1 MDWRTVREQLDA
13 RTAHTAREELAAR
26 FASVLSD
33 RPELGRAVGS
43 HQRTEPLHSVVP
55 YKEAFSPTLVR
66 DVLDTAGVTT
76 GRLLDPFAG
85 AGTSLLVA
93 AERGLAAVG
102 VDILPFAA
110 FAARALLYAPTADL
124 ATLDELA
131 EQVLDRPQSRSGQ
144 FPDFPVR
151 SWAFGPAALAQL
163 SDLSGGISSLH
174 PGPERDLLRLA
185 MLCSVETM
193 SQATKDGTSLRRR
206 PHGLGRA
213 GRHGSRRTRADVRAE
228 FQANLALL
236 RQGAQQQPVPPSG
249 TDVVTGDAR
258 ALPTLLAGYGKFDIA
273 IFSPPYP
280 NRYDYVSNYQL
291 ELGFGFV
298 DDADSLRAL
307 RKAQLR
313 SHMEAPWPLGER
325 TVELAALDE
334 FLAAFMAS
342 AHRGNEAGRV
352 FRMICGYLE
361 DMAAVLAGM
370 RSVLHPGAVTAIVI
384 GTQVFGGEQL
394 PTDLLLAEL
403 AELKGFA
410 VKELWV
416 ARTKGMA
423 VQQRKKTGQPV
434 SSRETILL
442 LSN

>member
-1 MDWRTVREQLDA
+1 MDWLTFRDQLDA
-13 RTAHTAREELAAR
+13 QPADTARKALAAR
-26 FASVLSD
+26 FAGVCSD

-55 YKEAFSPTLVR
+55 YKEAFSPSLVR
-66 DVLDTAGVTT
+66 DVLDTAGVNT

-93 AERGLAAVG
+93 AERGLTAVG

-110 FAARALLYAPTADL
+110 FAARSLLYAPTADL
-124 ATLDELA
+124 ATVEKLA
-131 EQVLDRPQSRSGQ
+131 AHVLRSAPSRTGR

-163 SDLSGGISSLH
+163 SDLSNSIAALD

-185 MLCSVETM
+185 LLCSVEPM

-206 PHGLGRA
+206 PHGLGRP
-213 GRHGSRRTRADVRAE
+213 GRYGSRRSRADVRAQFE
-228 FQANLALL
+228 AKLTMLCD
-236 RQGAQQQPVPPSG
+236 GAEQQPAPQPG

-258 ALPTLLAGYGKFDIA
+258 ELPALLAGHGAFDVA
-273 IFSPPYP
+273 VLSPPYP

-298 DDADSLRAL
+298 DDAASLRSL

-313 SHMEAPWPLGER
+313 SHLEAPWPAGDR
-325 TVELAALDE
+325 NVELAALDE
-334 FLAAFMAS
+334 FLAAFLAS
-342 AHRGNEAGRV
+342 EHRGGEAGRV
-352 FRMICGYLE
+352 FRMVCGYFE

-370 RSVLHPGAVTAIVI
+370 RAVMHPGSVTAIVV

-394 PTDLLLAEL
+394 PTDLLLAEI
-403 AELKGFA
+403 AGQQGYT

-423 VQQRKKTGQPV
+423 VQQRRKLGRSV
-434 SSRETILL
+434 NSRESVLL
-442 LSN
+442 LST

>member
-1 MDWRTVREQLDA
+1 MDWPTFREQLDA
-13 RTAHTAREELAAR
+13 RSAHAAR
-26 FASVLSD
+26 AALASRFAGASSE

-55 YKEAFSPTLVR
+55 YKEAFSPSLVR
-66 DVLDTAGVTT
+66 EVLDDAGVSS

-93 AERGLAAVG
+93 AERGLTAVG

-110 FAARALLYAPTADL
+110 FAARTLLYAPTADL
-124 ATLDELA
+124 GVVDECA
-131 EQVLDRPQSRSGQ
+131 GQVLRSTPSRTGR

-163 SDLSGGISSLH
+163 SDLSHSITALD

-185 MLCSVETM
+185 LLCSVEPM

-206 PHGLGRA
+206 PHGLGRR
-213 GRHGSRRTRADVRAE
+213 GRYGSRRSRADVRAE
-228 FQANLALL
+228 FEAKLALL
-236 RQGAQQQPVPPSG
+236 CGGAEQQPVPQLGS
-249 TDVVTGDAR
+249 DVVTGDAR
-258 ALPTLLAGYGKFDIA
+258 DLLAVLADHDPFDVA
-273 IFSPPYP
+273 VLSPPYP

-298 DDADSLRAL
+298 DDAVALRSL

-313 SHMEAPWPLGER
+313 SHLEAPWPAGDR

-342 AHRGNEAGRV
+342 EHRGGEAGRV
-352 FRMICGYLE
+352 FRMVCGYFE
-361 DMAAVLAGM
+361 DMAAVLAAM
-370 RSVLHPGAVTAIVI
+370 RSMMHPGSVAAIVV
-384 GTQVFGGEQL
+384 GTQVFGGEHL

-403 AELKGFA
+403 AELHGYT

-423 VQQRKKTGQPV
+423 VQQRRKLGHSVK
-434 SSRETILL
+434 SRETVLL
-442 LSN
+442 LST

>member
-1 MDWRTVREQLDA
+1 MDWRTFREQLA
-13 RTAHTAREELAAR
+13 TRTAYTAREELAAR
-26 FASVLSD
+26 FAGVLSP
-33 RPELGRAVGS
+33 RPELGRVVGS

-55 YKEAFSPTLVR
+55 YKEAFSPALVR

-85 AGTSLLVA
+85 SGTSLLVA

-110 FAARALLYAPTADL
+110 FAARTLLYAPTADL
-124 ATLDELA
+124 SALDELA
-131 EQVLDRPQSRSGQ
+131 ELVLDQPRSSSGR

-163 SDLSGGISSLH
+163 SDLWRGVGSLD
-174 PGPERDLLRLA
+174 PSPERDLLRLA
-185 MLCSVETM
+185 MLSSVETM

-206 PHGLGRA
+206 PHGLGRP
-213 GRHGSRRTRADVRAE
+213 GRYGSRRTRADVRAE
-228 FQANLALL
+228 FQAKLALL
-236 RQGAQQQPVPPSG
+236 RQGAQLQPTPPSG
-249 TDVVTGDAR
+249 TAVVTGDAR
-258 ALPTLLAGYGKFDIA
+258 LLPELLAGHEGFDVA
-273 IFSPPYP
+273 VLSPPYP
-280 NRYDYVSNYQL
+280 NRYDYVTNYQL
-291 ELGFGFV
+291 ELGFGFI
-298 DDADSLRAL
+298 DNAEALRAL

-313 SHMEAPWPLGER
+313 SHMEAPWPPGER
-325 TVELAALDE
+325 TIDLPALDE

-352 FRMICGYLE
+352 FRMICGYFE
-361 DMAAVLAGM
+361 DMAAVFAGM
-370 RSVLHPGAVTAIVI
+370 HSVMHPGSITAIVV
-384 GTQVFGGEQL
+384 GTQVFGGERL

-403 AELKGFA
+403 AELQGYT

-416 ARTKGMA
+416 ARMKGMA
-423 VQQRKKTGQPV
+423 VQQRTKVGRPV

-442 LSN
+442 LST

>member
-1 MDWRTVREQLDA
+1 MDWRTFRQQLDM
-13 RTAHTAREELAAR
+13 RTAHSAREELAAR
-26 FASVLSD
+26 FVGVLSD

-93 AERGLAAVG
+93 AERGLTAVG
-102 VDILPFAA
+102 VDMLPFAA

-124 ATLDELA
+124 ARLDELA
-131 EQVLDRPQSRSGQ
+131 EQVLDRPQSRSGR
-144 FPDFPVR
+144 FPNFPVR

-163 SDLSGGISSLH
+163 SDLGRGISSLH
-174 PGPERDLLRLA
+174 PGPERDLVRLA
-185 MLCSVETM
+185 MLCSVEAM

-206 PHGLGRA
+206 PHGLGRP
-213 GRHGSRRTRADVRAE
+213 GRYGSRRTRADVRAE
-228 FQANLALL
+228 FEAKLALL
-236 RQGAQQQPVPPSG
+236 RQGAQHQPVPPSG
-249 TDVVTGDAR
+249 TDVMTGDAR
-258 ALPTLLAGYGKFDIA
+258 ALPELLAECGKFDVA
-273 IFSPPYP
+273 VLSPPYP
-280 NRYDYVSNYQL
+280 NRYDYVGNYQL
-291 ELGFGFV
+291 ELGFGFI

-307 RKAQLR
+307 RLAQLR
-313 SHMEAPWPLGER
+313 SHMEAPWPPGER

-342 AHRGNEAGRV
+342 AHRGNESGRV
-352 FRMICGYLE
+352 FRMVCGYFE

-370 RSVLHPGAVTAIVI
+370 HAVMHAGAVAAIVV

-403 AELKGFA
+403 AEVKGFT

-416 ARTKGMA
+416 ARAKGMA
-423 VQQRKKTGQPV
+423 VQQRSKVGRPV

-442 LSN
+442 LST

>member
-1 MDWRTVREQLDA
+1 MDWRTFRDQLDA
-13 RTAHTAREELAAR
+13 RPADTARQALAAR
-26 FASVLSD
+26 FAGVLSD

-43 HQRTEPLHSVVP
+43 RQRTEPLHSVVP
-55 YKEAFSPTLVR
+55 YKEAFSPSLVR
-66 DVLDTAGVTT
+66 DVLDTVGVTT

-93 AERGLAAVG
+93 AERGLTTVG
-102 VDILPFAA
+102 VDILPFAT
-110 FAARALLYAPTADL
+110 FAARSLLYSPTANL
-124 ATLDELA
+124 ATVEKLA
-131 EQVLDRPQSRSGQ
+131 AQVVRSAPSRTGR

-151 SWAFGPAALAQL
+151 SWAFGSAALAQL
-163 SDLSGGISSLH
+163 SDLSNSIAALD

-185 MLCSVETM
+185 LLCSVEPM

-206 PHGLGRA
+206 PHGLGRP
-213 GRHGSRRTRADVRAE
+213 GRYGSRRSRADVRSQFKAKLATLRDGAE
-228 FQANLALL
+228 
-236 RQGAQQQPVPPSG
+236 QQPAPQPG

-258 ALPTLLAGYGKFDIA
+258 DLPALLAGHGAFDIA
-273 IFSPPYP
+273 VLSPPYP

-298 DDADSLRAL
+298 DDAASLRAL

-313 SHMEAPWPLGER
+313 SHLEAPWPTGDR

-334 FLAAFMAS
+334 FLAAFLAS
-342 AHRGNEAGRV
+342 EHRGGEAGRV
-352 FRMICGYLE
+352 FRMVCGYFE

-370 RSVLHPGAVTAIVI
+370 RTVLHPGSVTAIVV

-403 AELKGFA
+403 AEQQNYTI
-410 VKELWV
+410 KELWV

-423 VQQRKKTGQPV
+423 VQQRRKLGRSV
-434 SSRETILL
+434 NSRETVLL
-442 LSN
+442 LST